1 MTRLSERRL
10 ALAIVITLA
19 SASAVNAQDARHPP
33 KWFLTGSILASQDQP
48 VRFEQ
53 YHTWQE
59 TTWDVALGV
68 GLGAFIT
75 ERWSW
80 RAEFE
85 VPRRGHAEVAVGAPQ
100 LPPNR
105 ILYWD
110 RHEVRRRHVTAAG
123 LVGFHPRRFG
133 RIRPSILVGGTMAH
147 LVGEETIQQLFSAGS
162 AWQTIDRGSFSST
175 HAGVV
180 AGMDVETGLT
190 GAVAL
195 VAHVRGSIIAGGAE
209 GTRTVGTVTLPV
221 GIGGDAGIVRLGVGV
236 RWMF

>member
-1 MTRLSERRL
+1 M
-10 ALAIVITLA
+10 LAIVLVALSA
-19 SASAVNAQDARHPP
+19 SASNAQDSTRSPR
-33 KWFLTGSILASQDQP
+33 WFVTGSILASQEQP
-48 VRFEQ
+48 VRFEE

-59 TTWDVALGV
+59 TTWDVAVGV
-68 GLGAFIT
+68 GLGAFLT

-80 RAEFE
+80 RVEFE

-105 ILYWD
+105 IVYWD

-123 LVGFHPRRFG
+123 LFGFHPRRFG
-133 RIRPSILVGGTMAH
+133 RIRPSILVGGTIAH
-147 LVGEETIQQLFSAGS
+147 LVGEQTIQQLFSAGS

-180 AGMDVETGLT
+180 VGMDLETGLT
-190 GAVAL
+190 SAVAI
-195 VAHVRGSIIAGGAE
+195 VAQARGSIIARGAE
-209 GTRTVGTVTLPV
+209 GTRTVGTVRLPV
-221 GIGGDAGIVRLGVGV
+221 GSGGDAGIVRLGVGV